1 MNAEARPRILFFGSG
16 AFAVPT
22 LQRLHA
28 AGYPIL
34 AVVSQ
39 PPKPAGRGMQLKKT
53 PVHEAAE
60 SLGLPV
66 WTPERLRS
74 SEFIE
79 QVRRLAPDLIVLA
92 AYGKILPAELLQI
105 APLGNWNLHA
115 SLLPKYRGAAP
126 IQYAI
131 LNGETETG
139 VTLMEMVAEMDAGD
153 IYLQVVEP
161 IYPEDDAGTLE
172 TRLAERAAELA
183 VEGLHRLQA
192 GTLTR
197 TPQDHSQA
205 TYAPLIRKED
215 TFLRWEETAIRCHN
229 RVRAFSPKPGALTR
243 WRGKLLKLWRTQ
255 PLPLELVPPASGGNL
270 QEGGPG
276 TLIHV
281 SPEGLIVACGE
292 GALCILELQPE
303 NRARMNAR
311 DFINGYRP
319 QLGERMEPVS

>member
-1 MNAEARPRILFFGSG
+1 MSFEARPRILFFGSSE
-16 AFAVPT
+16 FAVPT
-22 LQRLHA
+22 LKRLHE
-28 AGYPIL
+28 AGYPIMG
-34 AVVSQ
+34 VVSQ
-39 PPKPAGRGMQLKKT
+39 PPRPAGRGMQLRKT
-53 PVHEAAE
+53 PAHECAGT
-60 SLGLPV
+60 LQLPV
-66 WTPERLRS
+66 WTPGRPRNPD
-74 SEFIE
+74 FIE
-79 QVRRLAPDLIVLA
+79 QVRALTPDLVLLA
-92 AYGKILPAELLQI
+92 AYGRILPPELLQI

-172 TRLAERAAELA
+172 KRLAERAAELA
-183 VEGLHRLQA
+183 LEGLCRLQA

-215 TFLRWEETAIRCHN
+215 TFIRWEEPALRCHN
-229 RVRAFSPKPGALTR
+229 RVRAFCPKPGALTR

-255 PLPLELVPPASGGNL
+255 PLPAVPVTA
-270 QEGGPG
+270 EAKAG
-276 TLIHV
+276 TLLSV
-281 SPEGLIVACGE
+281 SPEGLVVACGE
-292 GALCILELQPE
+292 GALRVLELQPE
-303 NRARMNAR
+303 NRARMSAK

-319 QLGERMEPVS
+319 QPGERME